1 MKSLLL
7 DKIFEH
13 YLQNPENFH
22 KHRII
27 FVLPSRRS
35 IVYSKHYLKNLF
47 KQKNISTIF
56 PEIITIH
63 EWLEQ
68 LTGLIVLPKTQ
79 LLYHLYTSYKKQFDK
94 SAEPFAS
101 FLKWGTMLLNDFNDV
116 LISHPND
123 PQKQQQIYTNLTN
136 IKEIEHWS
144 LNREPLSENQKRYL
158 ELMQSFYNIFQDFN
172 NTLLQHNY
180 AYSGLLYEQSVKI
193 IQSQDTNSIPYLSA
207 VHQFV
212 FIGLNA
218 ITPAEKIILTTLKKE
233 KKAKFY
239 WDYDPYYVS
248 ENPKHEAG
256 EFIRKNTTELGL
268 EELNK
273 QDRSY
278 FDNSKTIQIVAATN
292 DVEEALYIKQILN
305 ELIKENPSLDN
316 TAIILNKPE
325 ALNILLSAIP
335 QDIEY
340 NISMEYPLSYT
351 AVFQFLNQLFK
362 ILIDQEIKNKKL
374 IYHKYFTSILQNPF
388 FKFYLWNVHKIKESH
403 INILIQNVHQ
413 KNKIYIAL
421 EQDSIFND
429 KEYKEDTKQ
438 AAQHI
443 HSEFQQLLSLHNSSL
458 SPIIHFLESYLQH
471 LQKNKNKDII
481 TINTIQNI
489 CQHLNNLEQI
499 LSNDKEHV
507 FKNTK
512 DIHALFYYTLS
523 HESLAFKGEPLKG
536 LQILGMLES
545 RLLDFENILIP
556 FMNEGIFPPNSQ
568 KHSFFPFDLR
578 FYYNLPTHYNDDA
591 TFSYTFYRNLHSPK
605 KIFLSYNNSD
615 SDENIRLY
623 LPKAEQS
630 RYIQQILYELSL
642 RKPSIKINPNTL
654 VNTPPNLQYSKA
666 ITIPKDASIYQLLLD
681 LVYSPTSITT
691 YLDCSLKFYFS
702 YILKLKEVEEAT
714 EEIQANMEGNI
725 FHKVMQEI
733 YSDKNYYNN
742 QGYLDANKITQLIQ
756 NPQQI
761 SNIINSEIDQLHL
774 EHKGKILIQEELLKE
789 EILEFLRK
797 EQEFINN
804 NQVKIIYTEKE
815 NTNNNK
821 TTCSLN
827 VDTNMI
833 KYYGI
838 PDRIDAINDT
848 FFRVVDYKTSF
859 KKTDTLEFSN
869 NVGIK
874 NKENKKNKNENY
886 NKQIQLLVYVLYAI
900 KTNQITLHKPVT
912 AAILPL
918 RDRSNQKNDYQKYIT
933 EMGNIKHFTNTSE
946 IENVLT
952 SIFQNHILN
961 TSENFHQTDN
971 VKMCEYCAFNYICK
985 R

>member
-1 MKSLLL
+1 MKSVLL

-13 YLQNPENFH
+13 YLQNPESFQ
-22 KHRII
+22 KHRIV

-56 PEIITIH
+56 PEIITIN

-79 LLYHLYTSYKKQFDK
+79 LLYHLYTSYKKQSGE

-101 FLKWGTMLLNDFNDV
+101 FLKWGTMLLNDFNDL
-116 LISHPND
+116 LISHPNALKK
-123 PQKQQQIYTNLTN
+123 QKQIYTNLSN

-172 NTLLQHNY
+172 NTLLQQNY
-180 AYSGLLYEQSVKI
+180 AYNGLLYEQAVKI
-193 IQSQDTNSIPYLSA
+193 IQSQNINSIAYLSA

-212 FIGLNA
+212 FVGLNA

-233 KKAKFY
+233 NKAIFY

-256 EFIRKNTTELGL
+256 EFIQKNITKFGL
-268 EELNK
+268 EEINK
-273 QDRSY
+273 QSNSY
-278 FDNSKTIQIVAATN
+278 FNNPKTIQIVAATN
-292 DVEEALYIKQILN
+292 DVEEALYVKQVLN
-305 ELIKENPSLDN
+305 ELIKENSQLDN

-340 NISMEYPLSYT
+340 NVSMEYPLSYT
-351 AVFQFLNQLFK
+351 AIFQFLNQLFK

-388 FKFYLWNVHKIKESH
+388 FKFYLWNVHKIQESH

-438 AAQHI
+438 ATQHI
-443 HSEFQQLLSLHNSSL
+443 HSEFQHLLTNNQSL

-481 TINTIQNI
+481 TINTLQNI
-489 CQHLNNLEQI
+489 CQHLNNLEQT
-499 LSNDKEHV
+499 LSDDKRHV

-545 RLLDFENILIP
+545 RLLDFENIIIP
-556 FMNEGIFPPNSQ
+556 FMNEGIFPPGSQ

-591 TFSYTFYRNLHSPK
+591 IFSYTFYRNLHYPK

-615 SDENIRLY
+615 NDENIGLY

-642 RKPSIKINPNTL
+642 KKTHVKVKQNML
-654 VNTPPNLQYSKA
+654 ANTPPAIQYSKN
-666 ITIPKDASIYQLLLD
+666 ISIPKDNLTQLLELT
-681 LVYSPTSITT
+681 YSPTSITT

-714 EEIQANMEGNI
+714 EEIQANIEGNI
-725 FHKVMQEI
+725 FHKVMQDI
-733 YSDKNYYNN
+733 YSDENFYSK
-742 QGYLDANKITQLIQ
+742 GRYLDGNKIAQLIQ
-756 NPQQI
+756 NPLEI
-761 SNIINSEIDQLHL
+761 SNIIKNEIDQLHL

-789 EILEFLRK
+789 EVLEFLKK
-797 EQEFINN
+797 ELEFIQNN
-804 NQVKIIYTEKE
+804 TVKIIYTEKE
-815 NTNNNK
+815 KPEDNNICLLYCN
-821 TTCSLN
+821 N
-827 VDTNMI
+827 YEI
-833 KYYGI
+833 KFYGI
-838 PDRIDAINDT
+838 PDRIDLINDT
-848 FFRVVDYKTSF
+848 FYRVVDYKTSF

-869 NVGIK
+869 NFDI
-874 NKENKKNKNENY
+874 ENKNENY
-886 NKQIQLLVYVLYAI
+886 NKQIQLLVYVLYALNTKRI
-900 KTNQITLHKPVT
+900 PARQSVT

-918 RDRSNQKNDYQKYIT
+918 RDKSNQKNNYQKYIT
-933 EMGNIKHFTNTSE
+933 ENGITKNFIDKNE
-946 IENVLT
+946 IEKVLI
-952 SIFQNHILN
+952 SIFQEHILN
-961 TSENFHQTDN
+961 TEKNFQQTTHEQ
-971 VKMCEYCAFNYICK
+971 MCNYCAFNYICK